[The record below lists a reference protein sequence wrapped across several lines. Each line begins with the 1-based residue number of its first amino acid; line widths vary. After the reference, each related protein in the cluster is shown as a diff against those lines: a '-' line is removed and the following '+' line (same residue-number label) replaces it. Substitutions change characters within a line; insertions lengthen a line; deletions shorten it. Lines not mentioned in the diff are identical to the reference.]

1 MNKKIISYIPV
12 FLLGMGLSIFGGCS
26 NDMET
31 DSSISEDGLIPVN
44 VVMQGYQDME
54 EGSTDTR
61 SINENSPYVEVI
73 RQDMD
78 IPGYEDYEM
87 VTTIEK
93 TSVKEVNTRANMN
106 NNARVHMYVFDT
118 NGTVVAD
125 WNYTVTGTT
134 ATFVGGT
141 PSTQSLATGT
151 YKFVCVTYNSDKQD
165 ATGIDK
171 PVENGEDFATCHLTK
186 AISATDNTIPINF
199 VRQVAQ
205 FQVSVS
211 ASGFSNNTVT
221 FSSVDVSNLYSTGTW
236 TLNNNTT
243 DNTLITG
250 SGTVTRSFNGNTA
263 NKIIPVSRSKE
274 FTLRSVVV
282 EGSNKGDKK
291 ITIATSFE
299 RGRNYNV
306 RVSFVKKIGILLGS
320 VIWAPGNLRYVNGTY
335 SFFERQDQYTGV
347 RGGYWNATANPDYW
361 SYNTLTPTSTS
372 ANNGDPCTQV
382 APAGTWRMP
391 TRGEFEEI
399 MRLPNIA
406 GTNSNRING
415 YFFGVSKVPSA
426 AVQATTLFFPI
437 GGYRNPGSN
446 AFFDV
451 GIGSGYYWSSTY
463 YDTTQAYALY
473 LYFDPVPA
481 IKIYNR
487 NKGINI
493 RCVRNP

>member
-1 MNKKIISYIPV
+1 MYKKIISFIPV

-31 DSSISEDGLIPVN
+31 DSPISEDGLIPVN
-44 VVMQGYQDME
+44 IVVQGYQDME
-54 EGSTDTR
+54 EGSTETR
-61 SINENSPYVEVI
+61 SANENSPYVEVI

-78 IPGYEDYEM
+78 MVGYEDYEI

-93 TSVKEVNTRANMN
+93 TSAKEIQTRATMN
-106 NNARVHMYVFDT
+106 NNSHIHMYVFDENET
-118 NGTVVAD
+118 LTAS
-125 WNYTVTGTT
+125 WHYTVTGTT
-134 ATFVGGT
+134 ATFTGGT
-141 PSTQSLATGT
+141 PTTQTLAAGT
-151 YKFVCVTYNSDKQD
+151 YRFVCITYNSDKQD
-165 ATGIDK
+165 ATSADK
-171 PVENGEDFATCHLTK
+171 SVENGEDFATCHVTK
-186 AISATDNTIPINF
+186 AITATDNTIPINF

-205 FQVSVS
+205 FQVTAS

-221 FSSVDVSNLYSTGTW
+221 FSSVDVSNLYSSGTW
-236 TLNNNTT
+236 TLNNSTS

-250 SGTVTRSFNGNTA
+250 SGAVTRSFNGNTA

-291 ITIATSFE
+291 ITIATPFE
-299 RGRNYNV
+299 RGHNYNV

-347 RGGYWNATANPDYW
+347 NGYTWNATSYPDYW
-361 SYNTLTPTSTS
+361 SYYTLTPTATS
-372 ANNGDPCTQV
+372 SNNGDPCTRV

-391 TRGEFEEI
+391 TKGEFEEI
-399 MRLPNIA
+399 MRLPNKA
-406 GTNSNRING
+406 GTNSNKVNG
-415 YFFGVSKVPSA
+415 YFFGVSSVPSA
-426 AVQATTLFFPI
+426 AAQATTLFFPI
-437 GGYRNPGSN
+437 GGYRAPSTNKFAS
-446 AFFDV
+446 V
-451 GIGSGYYWSSTY
+451 GYGSGFYWSSTY
-463 YDTTQAYALY
+463 YDNTQAYAMY

-481 IKIYNR
+481 VKIYNR
-487 NKGINI
+487 NYGMNI